1 MAYTSNILEIT
12 LDGTGTESAL
22 SSLSVTDPYEK
33 YILSGAVTAIGNYAI
48 VPTGTPQLGTT
59 YVFEYE
65 AVLDITTNGTTFSLF
80 GTSFNQTQ
88 LTSKLEITCY
98 YNGSAWKVKTVGSLD
113 QAFIT
118 SANFSTGAITT
129 AALANDSIT
138 DAKLA
143 TMTVSSL
150 KYGDSLGDPGNIAL
164 GSDQV
169 AVGNGT
175 TIVARDIAD
184 LVTGQRN
191 MLNFEVGFLAASSV
205 YKIYFPITL
214 LTTHIH
220 AISLQICEIMAGT
233 DNGILT
239 VETSSGVISNFSGL
253 AITASAVPGT
263 QFAPGAPADN
273 YDLGANSWIKVTT
286 SKTTAGGKLIVAVD
300 YEWT

>member
-1 MAYTSNILEIT
+1 MAYTSNILEIV
-12 LDGTGTESAL
+12 LDGTGTEIPAL
-22 SSLSVTDPYEK
+22 NVTDPYEK
-33 YILSGAVTAIGNYAI
+33 YIISGAVTATGNYAI

-59 YVFEYE
+59 YIFEYE
-65 AVLDITTNGTTFSLF
+65 ATLDITTNGTTFSLF
-80 GTSFNQTQ
+80 GQSLNQAQ
-88 LTSKLEITCY
+88 LLSKLLIECR
-98 YNGSAWKVKTVGSLD
+98 YNGSAWVIKPLPSATS
-113 QAFIT
+113 AFIT
-118 SANFSTGAITT
+118 SANFSTGAIPT
-129 AALANDSIT
+129 AAIANDSVT

-150 KYGDSLGDPGNIAL
+150 KYGNATGDPGNLAL

-175 TIVARDIAD
+175 TIVARDVAD
-184 LVTGQRN
+184 LVTGQRG
-191 MLNFEVGFLAASSV
+191 MINFEVGFLATSSV

-214 LTTHIH
+214 LTTHIN
-220 AISLQICEIMAGT
+220 AISLQVCEIMAGT
-233 DNGILT
+233 DNGSLT
-239 VETSSGVISNFSGL
+239 VETSAGVISNFNGL

-273 YDLGANSWIKVTT
+273 YDLSSNCWIKVTT